1 MYLLDTTHC
10 IALFNNK
17 PDVVQKLRVLGRQKI
32 STSIIVRGELFFGVY
47 KAERFTENL
56 QQIKTFL
63 DYIQVHLIDEETSEV
78 YGKLKNAILDRF
90 GPKDKSKRRNVTVES
105 LGFRDNDVWIAST
118 AIQHGLIL
126 VSADSDLLRLNGIE
140 GLKAENW

>member
-10 IALFNNK
+10 IAFLDGRLSIQQRLDMLG
-17 PDVVQKLRVLGRQKI
+17 DVQLT
-32 STSIIVRGELFFGVY
+32 TSVIVRGELLFGVF
-47 KAERFTENL
+47 KAEQFIKNL
-56 QQIKTFL
+56 QEVIDFL
-63 DYIQVHLIDEETSEV
+63 KDIEVYVVDEETSEI

-140 GLKAENW
+140 GSIVENW

>member
-17 PDVVQKLRVLGRQKI
+17 PNIVQKLNALEKLRV
-32 STSIIVRGELFFGVY
+32 STSVIVRGELFFGVY
-47 KAERFTENL
+47 KAERFIENM
-56 QQIKTFL
+56 QQIKSFL
-63 DYIQVHLIDEETSEV
+63 DYIKVYLIDEETSEI

-90 GPKDKSKRRNVTVES
+90 GPMDKSKRRNITVES

-140 GLKAENW
+140 SLIVENW

>member
-1 MYLLDTTHC
+1 MLGDVQLTTS
-10 IALFNNK
+10 
-17 PDVVQKLRVLGRQKI
+17 V
-32 STSIIVRGELFFGVY
+32 IVRGELLFGVF
-47 KAERFTENL
+47 KAEQFIKNL
-56 QQIKTFL
+56 QEVIDFMK
-63 DYIQVHLIDEETSEV
+63 DIEVYVVDEETSEI

-140 GLKAENW
+140 GLIVENW